1 MFKRF
6 DTKTVTTGQIVFI
19 FLLCASFA
27 LAHPISFSKAEAD
40 VLKDKVTVRLSV
52 ACEDL
57 FLFHGLEPD
66 DQNMLRP
73 DVLSAAIEKH
83 KSFLLKYVSIVDKDG
98 QRLAGEVTQ
107 VKSFEI
113 PPEGVSVGDMMKY
126 SITYDLAYPLAE
138 PLEFLTFV
146 QDFGGEETFVPS
158 VMDLSIRQGG
168 VEIDYVTQLGKGQ
181 AHTLRFD
188 WSNPPTPLTADQRQ
202 HREQQRLQNEAA
214 MGISSYG
221 SIYSFIYIERF
232 EVRHEILI
240 PLLTLET
247 FLPIKRENK
256 NFLEIDEQDAVHQ
269 AIGELF
275 SERNPVRIDGIEVKP
290 VVSRID
296 FYGLDF
302 KDFAMMA
309 PRKRLSVM
317 NARVGIILSYSTKG
331 SLGQLEMDW
340 ELFNPN
346 ASILRS
352 TIFTDSKTEKFVFS
366 RYRRQFSWSNPDQ
379 SELPVLKAVPCPAPP
394 PAISLPWL
402 SLLSL
407 IGIVFVI
414 VLLVTKKLK
423 RIGLAALAVLAAITL
438 SAWTAV
444 RVEVNN
450 PFAPVPELT
459 NEQADTVFTA
469 LHKNIYR
476 AFDYRDESDIYD
488 ALAHSVG
495 GDLLSQLYLIIHQG
509 RLMAEQGGAV
519 SRIQEVNILSGQ
531 KERVFRTDENQ
542 AAFSYRARWTV
553 LGTVEH
559 WGHIHERTHE
569 YEARFEV
576 QAQSDAWRIT
586 DFEVLDEKRLKYKV
600 RLRKF

>member
-6 DTKTVTTGQIVFI
+6 NIKTVALVQMIFI
-19 FLLCASFA
+19 FLLYASFA
-27 LAHPISFSKAEAD
+27 RAHPISFSKAEAD
-40 VLKDKVTVRLSV
+40 VFKDKVTVRLSV
-52 ACEDL
+52 VCEDL

-73 DVLSAAIEKH
+73 DVLSAAIENH
-83 KSFLLKYVSIVDKDG
+83 KSFLLQYVSILNKDG
-98 QRLAGEVTQ
+98 ERLVGEATE

-113 PPEGVSVGDMMKY
+113 PREGISVGDMMKY
-126 SITYDLAYPLAE
+126 SISYEIAYPLAE
-138 PLEFLTFV
+138 PLEFLTFS

-158 VMDLSIRQGG
+158 VMDLSIRREG
-168 VEIDYVTQLGKGQ
+168 VEIDYVSQLGKGQ
-181 AHTLRFD
+181 AHTLLFD
-188 WSNPPTPLTADQRQ
+188 WSKPPIQLTADQRQ
-202 HREQQRLQNEAA
+202 RREQQRLQDEAT

-240 PLLTLET
+240 PLLTLEA
-247 FLPIKRENK
+247 FLPIEREDK
-256 NFLEIDEQDAVHQ
+256 NFLEIDEQDALVEP
-269 AIGELF
+269 IGKLF

-290 VVSRID
+290 VVSRVD

-317 NARVGIILSYSTKG
+317 NARVGVILSYSTKG

-340 ELFNPN
+340 ELLDPN

-366 RYRRQFSWSNPDQ
+366 RYRRQFRWSNPDQ
-379 SELPVLKAVPCPAPP
+379 STLPALRAIAAPVPP
-394 PAISLPWL
+394 PPISLPWL
-402 SLLSL
+402 SLLSQ
-407 IGIVFVI
+407 IGIIFVT

-423 RIGLAALAVLAAITL
+423 RIGLAALAVLAMIAL
-438 SAWTAV
+438 STWTAV
-444 RVEVNN
+444 RVEINN

-459 NEQADTVFTA
+459 NEQADTVFRA

-495 GDLLSQLYLIIHQG
+495 GDLLSQLYLIIHKG

-519 SRIQEVNILSGQ
+519 SRIQEVNILDGQ
-531 KERVFRTDENQ
+531 KEHVFRTDENQ
-542 AAFSYRARWTV
+542 AAFSYQARWTV

-576 QAQSDAWRIT
+576 RAESGAWRIT